1 MALSDYFGFSFGKKK
16 TSENEEGVEVPKT
29 QPSFVSPED
38 YDGTYVVETGGVMSS
53 YFDFGGSLMEENT
66 LIQQYRS
73 MSLYPEVDKAI
84 QDIVNDSVVFDDKNE
99 CVSMNLDNITTLSD
113 NIKSKLQTEFKGIK
127 KLLDFHNKG
136 DDIFRR
142 WYIDSKLYY
151 HVIIDMDQP
160 QKGIIEL
167 RGIDP
172 TKQDSMGIISDF
184 CFVVVCSSQ

>member
-16 TSENEEGVEVPKT
+16 SSEEQEGVEAPKA
-29 QPSFVSPED
+29 QPSFVSPDD
-38 YDGTYVVETGGVMSS
+38 YDGTYVIETGGIMSS

-84 QDIVNDSVVFDDKNE
+84 LDIVNDAVVFDDVNE
-99 CVSMNLDNITTLSD
+99 CVQMNLDNIISLSD
-113 NIKSKLQTEFKGIK
+113 NIKSKLQTEFKYIK

-142 WYIDSKLYY
+142 WYIDSKIYY
-151 HVIIDMDQP
+151 HVIIDSNQP

-172 TKQDSMGIISDF
+172 TKIKKVRKVTKSNREQA
-184 CFVVVCSSQ
+184 VVLL